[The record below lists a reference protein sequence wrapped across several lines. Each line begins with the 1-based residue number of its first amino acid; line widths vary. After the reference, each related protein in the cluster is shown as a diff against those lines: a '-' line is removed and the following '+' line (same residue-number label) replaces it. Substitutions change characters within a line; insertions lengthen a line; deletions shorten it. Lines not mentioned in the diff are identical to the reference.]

1 MHSADTGVVL
11 EARTPIDRNGHQRTT
26 ARRERKD
33 KPQPQGRPQLQKYR
47 GLASAT
53 GPPNCSWLGRP
64 HRFQQSHSACNA
76 AVSQCGSRPA
86 GPAGPVHAL
95 RQIGLSTRTT
105 ARAKRLQP
113 WQWAAQRS
121 RVAADGHVGIHCF
134 APTMRLLRL
143 LWRRVCRLHP
153 EAKILSL
160 YPGQTRHR
168 LGLPTQ

>member
-1 MHSADTGVVL
+1 MVTKERLLVESAKTSRSRKAGCSCKSI
-11 EARTPIDRNGHQRTT
+11 EAS
-26 ARRERKD
+26 
-33 KPQPQGRPQLQKYR
+33 PQPPARPIALGLGGLTASSSTPAVAQRLQCSC
-47 GLASAT
+47 LAVRQQAC
-53 GPPNCSWLGRP
+53 GPY
-64 HRFQQSHSACNA
+64 
-76 AVSQCGSRPA
+76 
-86 GPAGPVHAL
+86 GPVHAL